1 MAFLQHDHLTCVQ
14 SGPIHCPMSEKTP
27 GRTSGQKTPIPSS
40 ELPSA
45 VEGFS
50 KLAASL
56 NRVLDSSLRDVV
68 CTLRDID
75 NARADGRQDLLNVLS
90 EKLESSSSN
99 LQEVSELVHTAMQ
112 GSSVPI
118 GSSMSTLRRPVDVS
132 EAVHHACD
140 VVKMHTPELAIQF
153 SVELSSN
160 VGVIPSGSL
169 YAAILAGLR
178 HSAHSIENAGGSGT
192 IKISV
197 RLKTLALPT
206 HNYEAVELVIEDDGN
221 GPVDDDGVSGSISL
235 CKAIVNDAGGAM
247 ELKTNGG
254 RAPRVGSSLKMNVP
268 KPIDW
273 GSVTLGKK
281 SA

>member
-1 MAFLQHDHLTCVQ
+1 
-14 SGPIHCPMSEKTP
+14 MSEKTP
-27 GRTSGQKTPIPSS
+27 GRNVGQKTPIPSS
-40 ELPSA
+40 ELPTA

-50 KLAASL
+50 RLAASL
-56 NRVLDSSLRDVV
+56 NRILDSSLRDVV
-68 CTLRDID
+68 STLRDID
-75 NARADGRQDLLNVLS
+75 NARVDGRQDLLSVLS
-90 EKLESSSSN
+90 ERLESSSSN

-132 EAVHHACD
+132 EAVHHACE

-153 SVELSSN
+153 TIELTSN
-160 VGVIPSGSL
+160 VGIIPSGSL
-169 YAAILAGLR
+169 YAAILAGVR

-192 IKISV
+192 IKISA
-197 RLKTLALPT
+197 RLKTVALPT

-221 GPVDDDGVSGSISL
+221 GPVDDEGVSGSISL
-235 CKAIVNDAGGAM
+235 CKAIVHDAGGAL

-254 RAPRVGSSLKMNVP
+254 RAPRVGSILKMNVP

-273 GSVTLGKK
+273 ASITLGKK